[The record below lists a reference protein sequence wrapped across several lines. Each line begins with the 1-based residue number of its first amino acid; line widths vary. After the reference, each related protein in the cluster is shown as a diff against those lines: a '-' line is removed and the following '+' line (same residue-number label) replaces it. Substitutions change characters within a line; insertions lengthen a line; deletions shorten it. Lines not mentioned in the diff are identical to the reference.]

1 MFRKTFTGSLVAASL
16 TVSALAFMP
25 SASAAPT
32 YLDIVT
38 PSGVGTVPK
47 DADVVM
53 SENGSAAATWV
64 RIVDGVD
71 RVQASYYTA
80 GGSGSWSAP
89 VNVSDP
95 GDTVSKPAAAIND
108 KGEAAVTW
116 LSEDANND
124 DQIEYS
130 RYSGGGAWGDSKG
143 FTETDL
149 SAKEVDLA
157 MDGAGTL
164 YVANVYTDG
173 GSYNSVK
180 VSAVAKTGGVAQTTV
195 SDDSARTPDIAANS
209 KGELVVAYYN
219 SLVGDD
225 VIDTRRYNPTTLQW
239 TAPKSVS
246 TTGVYLLDPQVSIG
260 DNGSATV
267 AYVKQDL
274 DDDFRVTTNRLN
286 ADGTQGGGT
295 FVSPAG
301 ITSTN
306 PSIAQNDAGAAVV
319 TFSQN
324 GAEIGYRTRANTTAG
339 WATGSAIN
347 AGLSGAAEPKAA
359 ISDTG
364 AYMIGWTDG
373 GNLHG
378 RYRPSTAVLPFVTYN
393 SAAIDFA
400 DDLTS
405 VGIDNQGNALVG
417 STYALPNPAN
427 GALHVKFVDAGG
439 PTSSVSTNLPTGTL
453 AKKIHLNWSAKDRFS
468 PVGLYD
474 LRVKTTPWN
483 TTAGT
488 YTSLLTG
495 SPATSFDFT
504 VAPGRTYCFEVRA
517 RDTHANYGGFT
528 APKCTTTPRD
538 DKTGVIA
545 KGFKRYTASGAY
557 LGTFSKATKKG
568 AVMTMQNVKA
578 AKLGILV
585 GKVSNGGKIKVI
597 FAGKTLGTYSLKG
610 AGNQKWVGLK
620 NFGSVK
626 SGTLIIKV
634 VSSTGKVV
642 KIDGVL
648 IGK

>member
-16 TVSALAFMP
+16 TASALMFMP

-32 YLDIVT
+32 YLNT
-38 PSGVGTVPK
+38 TNSPSGVGTVPK

-64 RIVDGVD
+64 RIVDGLD
-71 RVQASYYTA
+71 RVQASYFTA

-95 GDTVSKPAAAIND
+95 GDTVSKPTAAIND

-143 FTETDL
+143 FTESDL
-149 SAKEVDLA
+149 SAKEVDVA

-173 GSYNSVK
+173 GAYNAVK
-180 VSAVAKTGGVAQTTV
+180 VSTVAKAGGVAQSTV
-195 SDDSARTPDIAANS
+195 SDDSARTPDIAVNS
-209 KGELVVAYYN
+209 KGEAVVAYYN
-219 SLVGDD
+219 VLAGDD
-225 VIDTRRYNPTTLQW
+225 VIDTVRYNPTTTVW

-246 TTGVYLLDPQVSIG
+246 TTGVYLLDPQVSLG

-286 ADGTQGGGT
+286 ADGTQAGGT

-301 ITSTN
+301 MTSTN

-364 AYMIGWTDG
+364 AYIIGWTDA
-373 GNLHG
+373 GNLHSA
-378 RYRPSTAVLPFVTYN
+378 YRGASVLPFVKYN
-393 SAAIDFA
+393 SMAVDFA
-400 DDLTS
+400 ATETS
-405 VGIDNQGNALVG
+405 AGIDNQGNALVAG
-417 STYALPNPAN
+417 VYDLADPTQ
-427 GALHVKFVDAGG
+427 GALHVKFVDGAG
-439 PTSSVSTNLPTGTL
+439 PASTLATALPTATL
-453 AKKIHLNWSAKDRFS
+453 TKKLHLTWSAKDRFS
-468 PVGLYD
+468 PIGLYD
-474 LRVKTTPWN
+474 VRVKTTPWN
-483 TTAGT
+483 STVGA
-488 YTSLLTG
+488 YSSLLTG
-495 SPATSFDFT
+495 SPATSLD
-504 VAPGRTYCFEVRA
+504 VAMAPGRTYCFEVRA
-517 RDTHANYGGFT
+517 RDTHANYGAFT
-528 APKCTTTPRD
+528 APKCTTAPRD
-538 DKTGVIA
+538 DKAGVIA
-545 KGFKRYTASGAY
+545 KGFKRAKAASSY
-557 LGTFSKATKKG
+557 LGTYTKATKKG
-568 AVMTMQNVKA
+568 AVMTMQGVKA
-578 AKLGILV
+578 SKLGILV
-585 GKVSNGGKIKVI
+585 TKVKNGGSIKVI
-597 FAGKTLGTYSLKG
+597 FAGKTVGTYSLKG
-610 AGNQKWVGLK
+610 TGNKKWVGLK
-620 NFGSVK
+620 NLGAVK

-634 VSSTGKVV
+634 VSKTGKVV
-642 KIDGVL
+642 RIDGVL